1 MKLVVNSVGGA
12 MVTALAEA
20 LALGAS
26 GGLALPAIIETLQA
40 SSFHSP
46 IYLMKGEQIVN
57 GDYAPRFALALAE
70 KDQRLAQEAAKDQGA
85 RLVVNDAVRR
95 VFSEAIERGRGEK
108 DMCAV
113 AEVLLEA
120 VKR

>member
-1 MKLVVNSVGGA
+1 
-12 MVTALAEA
+12 
-20 LALGAS
+20 
-26 GGLALPAIIETLQA
+26 
-40 SSFHSP
+40 
-46 IYLMKGEQIVN
+46 MKGEQIVN

-95 VFSEAIERGRGEK
+95 VFGEAIEHGRGDK

-113 AEVLLEA
+113 AEVLLQQ
-120 VKR
+120 VKKK